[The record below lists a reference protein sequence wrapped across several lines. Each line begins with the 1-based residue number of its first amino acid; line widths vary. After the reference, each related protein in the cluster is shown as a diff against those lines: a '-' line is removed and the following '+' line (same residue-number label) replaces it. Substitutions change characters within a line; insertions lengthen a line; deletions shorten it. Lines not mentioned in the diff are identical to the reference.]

1 MNERPPRLS
10 DAEEEILEH
19 AQERYPPGAPPEQID
34 DEQVRQGRLV
44 EKEKAWVDPDEIV
57 GGEE

>member
-1 MNERPPRLS
+1 MSERPPRLT

-19 AQERYPPGAPPEQID
+19 AQERFPADAPPEQID
-34 DEQVRQGRLV
+34 AEQVRQGRLV
-44 EKEKAWVDPDEIV
+44 EKEKAWVDPGEIV

>member
-1 MNERPPRLS
+1 MSKRPPRLT

-19 AQERYPPGAPPEQID
+19 AQERFPADAPPDQIDEEQI
-34 DEQVRQGRLV
+34 RQGRLV
-44 EKEKAWVDPDEIV
+44 EKEKEWVDPDEIV